1 MAILCPTPR
10 DRMVDSASRP
20 YFLWDS
26 DVTLERFQEHLRT
39 GTEAVRV
46 HLVAK
51 LMRQAKPD
59 DVFEFVRLGEITRLW
74 PLVGPRLGRTR
85 EFWTWW
91 LQVWGVLGH
100 GGPGALAPV
109 AESVP
114 VIEPP
119 VELPLEG
126 HRVRV
131 DTAHEILVDKLCALV
146 QRSEVR
152 DLFDVQQLLAHG
164 GDLRRAVA
172 DAPRKDGGFSPLT
185 LAWLLEQLAVGEL
198 GRAEGWSDDRLRGLE
213 DFRQQL
219 LRQLKDWSRP
229 EA

>member
-1 MAILCPTPR
+1 MSILSPTPR
-10 DRMVDSASRP
+10 DRMVDAAGRP

-26 DVTLERFQEHLRT
+26 DLTLERFQELL
-39 GTEAVRV
+39 GTETDEVRA
-46 HLVAK
+46 HLIAK

-59 DVFEFVRLGEITRLW
+59 DVFEFVRLGEIVRLW
-74 PLVGPRLGRTR
+74 ALVQPRLGRTR
-85 EFWTWW
+85 EFWAWW
-91 LQVWGVLGH
+91 LGIWGARSE
-100 GGPGALAPV
+100 PG
-109 AESVP
+109 P
-114 VIEPP
+114 VIENP

-152 DLFDVQQLLAHG
+152 DLFDVQQRIAHG
-164 GDLRRAVA
+164 GDVRRALA

-185 LAWLLEQLAVGEL
+185 LAWLLEQLAVEEL
-198 GRAEGWSDDRLRGLE
+198 GRAEGWSDERLRGLE